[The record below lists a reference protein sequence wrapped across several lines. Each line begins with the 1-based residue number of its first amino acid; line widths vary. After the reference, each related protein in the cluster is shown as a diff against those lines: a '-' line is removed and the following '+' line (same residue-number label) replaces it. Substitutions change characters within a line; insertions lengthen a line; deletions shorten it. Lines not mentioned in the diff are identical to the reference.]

1 MTEQIKDFYEGRCI
15 RAYRF
20 LGCHRA
26 ERGYRFLVWAPN
38 ARAVAVSGDFN
49 GWSREQNP
57 AWRREDGHAVIS
69 VVHDLSLA
77 RLYGTH
83 ALLLKDGEAV
93 CQGPLPGSL
102 ADPILKQAYGM
113 DVAAWEKYLASVWQE
128 KPAEKEAL

>member
-1 MTEQIKDFYEGRCI
+1 ME
-15 RAYRF
+15 
-20 LGCHRA
+20 HRRLDTCSGG
-26 ERGYRFLVWAPN
+26 ELQR
-38 ARAVAVSGDFN
+38 VAFAQLIAQQPRLLLLDEPTNHLDLLFQKQLFQWVDS
-49 GWSREQNP
+49 
-57 AWRREDGHAVIS
+57 WRREDGHAVIS